1 MQNQNQKGKRR
12 RKPKDR
18 EMVPRKGSFRNL
30 LDDIITYKDPSVF
43 IITPFT
49 NLINHYDNNNS
60 ISNYEYWNTGALLL
74 FWGATFKKL
83 HRSNVKS
90 YCRVFSERGEPLVV
104 LSKMEYLDRIMD
116 NIMRNHVACDVKN
129 YQYRFLVIRVSTV
142 VLS

>member
-60 ISNYEYWNTGALLL
+60 ISNYEY
-74 FWGATFKKL
+74 
-83 HRSNVKS
+83 
-90 YCRVFSERGEPLVV
+90 
-104 LSKMEYLDRIMD
+104 
-116 NIMRNHVACDVKN
+116 
-129 YQYRFLVIRVSTV
+129 
-142 VLS
+142 